1 MLKLRDKQCEICKI
15 FTSGS
20 RVDVLLALKKA
31 PLTVSEIVTETELN
45 QSVVSQHL
53 AILRNKN
60 LVETKKK
67 GAWLT
72 YRILYPEIMDAFD
85 IMKKV
90 AKKIQRD

>member
-1 MLKLRDKQCEICKI
+1 
-15 FTSGS
+15 
-20 RVDVLLALKKA
+20 VLLALKEA
-31 PLTVSEIVTETELN
+31 PLTVSEIVTKTGLN

-60 LVETKKK
+60 LVETEKK
-67 GAWLT
+67 GAWVT